1 MGRGAVDIM
10 KKLLGGSI
18 LAVIVI
24 SSLAATGHDQG
35 NKQSLL
41 PISQLHTYISV
52 CLIDN
57 LVSSVYIA

>member
-1 MGRGAVDIM
+1 M

-24 SSLAATGHDQG
+24 SGLAATGHDQG
-35 NKQSLL
+35 NKQFLL

-52 CLIDN
+52 CLIYN
-57 LVSSVYIA
+57 LVPSVYIV